1 MAVCGLALLA
11 AGCST
16 RPATV
21 RHQSVPAG
29 TPTATMATC
38 SRSTPPAIGSGAVD
52 AAPALASVEFVSAA
66 RGWVA
71 GADRVLTTS
80 DGGATWQRQY
90 SGPAKLDQIDFI
102 DATHGWAVGTNEL
115 LTTDDGGATWT
126 TLPEPCGY
134 IQSVH
139 FVTPHLG
146 YAIAAGS
153 DIRLDGGV
161 PVPVTGGMLLK
172 TTDGGRE
179 WLPVRSAP
187 ARAQSV
193 CFTSAANGFLGTAGK
208 LWRSTDG
215 GSHWSLSFSEPPQT
229 GGSQHEPGD
238 TPVLECAG
246 NTAAWVLFLGSG
258 AAMNHAPY
266 IAYATQDARHW
277 HVLFEEKFTESALMP
292 EIHAPG
298 GPGSYPGP
306 FSAISPGMAAFLGW
320 TPPIGIDGVTPL
332 DLVSGGNLAQDGNVG
347 GLSEAYGV
355 AFISAAQGWVVGID
369 QTVMGKPGYD
379 VIEATS
385 NGGRSWTREY
395 QVR

>member
-1 MAVCGLALLA
+1 MLCGLALLA

-16 RPATV
+16 GSTAVSGEP
-21 RHQSVPAG
+21 VPAG
-29 TPTATMATC
+29 TAAATIATC
-38 SRSTPPAIGSGAVD
+38 SRATPPPIESGAVD
-52 AAPALASVEFVSAA
+52 AAPALASVEFISAA

-80 DGGATWQRQY
+80 NGGTTWQRQY

-115 LTTDDGGATWT
+115 LSTDDSGATWT

-139 FVTPHLG
+139 FVTPHRG

-153 DIRLDGGV
+153 DIRLDGGL
-161 PVPVTGGMLLK
+161 PVPVTGGMLLM
-172 TTDGGRE
+172 TTDGGRV
-179 WLPVRSAP
+179 WRPVRGAP

-193 CFTSAANGFLGTAGK
+193 CFTSAADGFLGTPGK

-215 GSHWSLSFSEPPQT
+215 GGHWSLSFSEPPQT
-229 GGSQHEPGD
+229 GSSQPEPGD

-266 IAYATQDARHW
+266 IAYATRDARHW
-277 HVLFEEKFTESALMP
+277 QVLFEEKFTESALMP
-292 EIHAPG
+292 EVHAPA

-306 FSAISPGMAAFLGW
+306 FSAISPDTAAFFGW
-320 TPPIGIDGVTPL
+320 TPPIGIDGVAPL
-332 DLVSGGNLAQDGNVG
+332 DMVSGGKLAQVGNAG
-347 GLSEAYGV
+347 GLSEPYGV

-395 QVR
+395 QAS